1 MLNSSY
7 YLTRASIIAGNEKFL
22 GPDGTTEQGHT
33 GNGYVRI
40 TSIKK
45 GAQETTFNGCALN
58 IKGVINNEIVDLET
72 MILMHNI
79 QKNALETTFG
89 VYVNNSKE

>member
-1 MLNSSY
+1 MH
-7 YLTRASIIAGNEKFL
+7 YLTKTSIIAGKAKFL

-45 GAQETTFNGCALN
+45 GIQETTFNGCTIN
-58 IKGVINNEIVDLET
+58 IKGIINHEMVDLDT
-72 MILMHNI
+72 IILMHNI
-79 QKNALETTFG
+79 
-89 VYVNNSKE
+89 